1 MRQAPV
7 STKPSN
13 KRGGKTE
20 LSVQVGRAARD
31 ARLKLG
37 LTQADVA
44 ERVGITDEVY
54 GRVERGEMLPSTPT
68 LKLLCGVLG
77 VPADRLIGLV
87 TMRAEPG
94 SPETPPDGGTPPEL
108 RRLMRLVR
116 TMDEE
121 QLAVFMGTASGL
133 LKLKGRRRR
142 QGKHDKS
149 QQAGT

>member
-44 ERVGITDEVY
+44 ERVGITGEVY
-54 GRVERGEMLPSTPT
+54 GRVERGEMMPSTPK
-68 LKLLCGVLG
+68 LKLICGVLR

-87 TMRAEPG
+87 TTRAEPG
-94 SPETPPDGGTPPEL
+94 SPATPPDDTPLEL
-108 RRLMRLVR
+108 RRLIRLVR
-116 TMDEE
+116 TMDED